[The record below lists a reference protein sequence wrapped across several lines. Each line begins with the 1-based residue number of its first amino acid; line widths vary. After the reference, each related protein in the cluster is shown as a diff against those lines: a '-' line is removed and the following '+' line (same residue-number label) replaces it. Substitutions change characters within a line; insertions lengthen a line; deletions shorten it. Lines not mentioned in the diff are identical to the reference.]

1 MLSILIPTYNYDCS
15 SLVYDLDTM
24 CSRAG
29 IEYEIIVGN
38 DGSTTN
44 MQNLKNLSQTLE
56 NFRFLDF
63 KENRGRSIIR
73 NTLASEAKYE
83 KLLFIDSD
91 MKVYKTDFI
100 LLYIK
105 ENAPIVAGG
114 IRVLED
120 KNPIYILHKKYE
132 KNRSTNIAT
141 TGNLLVRK
149 DVFNEIRFIESVK
162 KYGYEDIIFT
172 HRLEKMYGIK
182 FIYNPLIHNGP
193 IPTCDFINR
202 LNESTEV
209 LVELYR
215 SDKYHKDII
224 ESSKLL
230 RTFLKIRRFKGIYLL
245 WFKMSKRIIIQ
256 QLKSKNPSMFLMDLY
271 KLGLLCEY
279 SKISLKK
286 TQKQKTSMS

>member
-44 MQNLKNLSQTLE
+44 MQNLKNLSQTLA

-73 NTLASEAKYE
+73 NTLAREAKFE

-100 LLYIK
+100 QLYIK
-105 ENAPIVAGG
+105 ENSPIVAGG
-114 IRVLED
+114 IKVLED
-120 KNPIYILHKKYE
+120 KNPTYILHKKYE

-141 TGNLLVRK
+141 TQNLLVRK
-149 DVFNEIRFIESVK
+149 DVFNEIRFIENVK
-162 KYGYEDIIFT
+162 KYGYEDIIFS
-172 HRLEKMYGIK
+172 HRLDKMYGIK

-193 IPTCDFINR
+193 IPTETFIER
-202 LNESTEV
+202 IGESTEV
-209 LVELYR
+209 LMELYK
-215 SDKYHKDII
+215 DEKYHKDII

-230 RTFLKIRRFKGIYLL
+230 RTYLKIRKVKGLYLL
-245 WFKMSKRIIIQ
+245 LFRLSRRFIVQ
-256 QLKSKNPSMFLMDLY
+256 QLRSKNPSMFLMDLY

-279 SKISLKK
+279 SRKV
-286 TQKQKTSMS
+286 